1 LKSLHF
7 TSTAPRLWRHIDH
20 MTIIDKQRIA
30 AVRALEARGY
40 VFNDPADF
48 EADALHALLVLRAD
62 ELIGCTEGSPEEA
75 ELEAISDAIEGYE
88 AIRWPDGKVP
98 GGKS

>member
-1 LKSLHF
+1 
-7 TSTAPRLWRHIDH
+7 

-40 VFNDPADF
+40 AFNDPADI

-62 ELIGCTEGSPEEA
+62 ELVGCTEGSPEEA
-75 ELEAISDAIEGYE
+75 ELEAIADAIESYE

-98 GGKS
+98 GGKE